1 MGACFSLPSAK
12 AREDVASSKAES
24 GKPQQRQSNDELKVL
39 LLGSGESGKSTIVK
53 QMKIIHQNG
62 YSEQE
67 LYMFR
72 ITILKNLLDS
82 IKALALAMRRF
93 NMEPQQLENRVRRT
107 RLTAGSRR
115 SAHHL

>member
-1 MGACFSLPSAK
+1 MGACFSVANSK
-12 AREDVASSKAES
+12 ARDGTGGSSSDATASKSRDRGDKDV
-24 GKPQQRQSNDELKVL
+24 LKVL

-53 QMKIIHQNG
+53 QMKIIHQDG

-82 IKALALAMRRF
+82 VKALALAMRRF
-93 NMEPQQLENRVRRT
+93 DMEPQQLENRVRT
-107 RLTAGSRR
+107 ARLTAGSG
-115 SAHHL
+115 

>member
-1 MGACFSLPSAK
+1 MGACFSS
-12 AREDVASSKAES
+12 SSKARDHGGALS
-24 GKPQQRQSNDELKVL
+24 GAGVSKAQERRSKDEFKVL

-82 IKALALAMRRF
+82 IKALALALRRF
-93 NMEPQQLENRVRRT
+93 DLEPQQLENRVRAV
-107 RLTAGSRR
+107 RLTAGSG
-115 SAHHL
+115 